1 MHVDFKIA
9 TLIYCSLSGMASAYL
24 VTDCQLLYDEGR
36 RHLRSAN
43 LFTCTVPLGGPT
55 ATLGTYVMYL
65 QAQGLEQ
72 PSSGLRQMDIGYEQ
86 SKWLLDAY

>member
-43 LFTCTVPLGGPT
+43 LLTCTFRRTYSNSGDICFVPAGT
-55 ATLGTYVMYL
+55 RLGTAF
-65 QAQGLEQ
+65 QWSEANGH
-72 PSSGLRQMDIGYEQ
+72 
-86 SKWLLDAY
+86 WL